1 MRMQELSRGSHPLS
15 FGRKVPRALVAAAP
29 AAAAEGD
36 DLRLFAWTFAAG
48 FVFMTVFLA

>member
-1 MRMQELSRGSHPLS
+1 MRTLVHPRTT
-15 FGRKVPRALVAAAP
+15 FGRRGVAAVAVPQAAPRAS
-29 AAAAEGD
+29 D

>member
-1 MRMQELSRGSHPLS
+1 MRTLVQHRT
-15 FGRKVPRALVAAAP
+15 FGRRG
-29 AAAAEGD
+29 AAAAAVPQPAARPSD

>member
-1 MRMQELSRGSHPLS
+1 MRTQVHSGTT
-15 FGRKVPRALVAAAP
+15 FGRRGAAAVAVP
-29 AAAAEGD
+29 QSAPRSSD